1 MFETRKEEASVE
13 EIRELKERLE
23 RERPVEWEAFPD
35 IGLYMDQL
43 ISYMPRQL
51 IHYGEGESLTS
62 AMVNNYIKDGAMPR
76 AEGKR
81 YSRTHLAYL
90 TALCALKQ
98 VLSVKDAGLLLAA
111 ASEGRPPQKLY
122 EQFREELDRALDVT
136 AGSLDGSA
144 EAEELPGLALAL
156 ALRSYADR
164 LACQRILELLRER
177 RPSRRRTENNRACPV
192 CVNTGGNLQM
202 NDYVLLTDSSADLTD
217 ALVKELGVEVLP
229 LSFTMRNKTYRN
241 WPDNREIDP
250 KDFYRQLRE
259 GEMATTS
266 AVNVSDF
273 TETIEPHLKEGRD
286 VLVVAFSSGLSATCH
301 SAQIAAQELSEQY
314 PERKVYVVDSLCASL
329 GQGLLVWSAARMKNE
344 GRGIGAVRDWLEENK
359 LHLCHWF
366 TVDDLHFLK
375 RGGRISSATAV
386 LGTMLSIKPVM
397 HVDDEGHLTKVGTAR
412 GRNASLKAL
421 VDHMAETA
429 IDPAGQTV
437 FISHGDCEED
447 ANKVAEDVK
456 RRFGVQTVV
465 LNNVGPVIGAHSGPG
480 TVALFFLGRHR

>member
-122 EQFREELDRALDVT
+122 EQFREELDRALP
-136 AGSLDGSA
+136 SR
-144 EAEELPGLALAL
+144 LPGLALAL

-177 RPSRRRTENNRACPV
+177 RPQPEKNR
-192 CVNTGGNLQM
+192 
-202 NDYVLLTDSSADLTD
+202 
-217 ALVKELGVEVLP
+217 K
-229 LSFTMRNKTYRN
+229 
-241 WPDNREIDP
+241 
-250 KDFYRQLRE
+250 
-259 GEMATTS
+259 
-266 AVNVSDF
+266 
-273 TETIEPHLKEGRD
+273 
-286 VLVVAFSSGLSATCH
+286 
-301 SAQIAAQELSEQY
+301 
-314 PERKVYVVDSLCASL
+314 
-329 GQGLLVWSAARMKNE
+329 
-344 GRGIGAVRDWLEENK
+344 
-359 LHLCHWF
+359 
-366 TVDDLHFLK
+366 
-375 RGGRISSATAV
+375 
-386 LGTMLSIKPVM
+386 
-397 HVDDEGHLTKVGTAR
+397 
-412 GRNASLKAL
+412 
-421 VDHMAETA
+421 
-429 IDPAGQTV
+429 
-437 FISHGDCEED
+437 
-447 ANKVAEDVK
+447 
-456 RRFGVQTVV
+456 
-465 LNNVGPVIGAHSGPG
+465 
-480 TVALFFLGRHR
+480 

>member
-144 EAEELPGLALAL
+144 EAHAKKAELWQYLKDHVTPGV
-156 ALRSYADR
+156 Y
-164 LACQRILELLRER
+164 
-177 RPSRRRTENNRACPV
+177 RAV
-192 CVNTGGNLQM
+192 RVNLGG
-202 NDYVLLTDSSADLTD
+202 LTDLHFPGGDKVVVAT
-217 ALVKELGVEVLP
+217 
-229 LSFTMRNKTYRN
+229 
-241 WPDNREIDP
+241 
-250 KDFYRQLRE
+250 YRQLRKIFKF
-259 GEMATTS
+259 
-266 AVNVSDF
+266 N
-273 TETIEPHLKEGRD
+273 
-286 VLVVAFSSGLSATCH
+286 
-301 SAQIAAQELSEQY
+301 
-314 PERKVYVVDSLCASL
+314 
-329 GQGLLVWSAARMKNE
+329 
-344 GRGIGAVRDWLEENK
+344 
-359 LHLCHWF
+359 
-366 TVDDLHFLK
+366 
-375 RGGRISSATAV
+375 
-386 LGTMLSIKPVM
+386 
-397 HVDDEGHLTKVGTAR
+397 
-412 GRNASLKAL
+412 
-421 VDHMAETA
+421 
-429 IDPAGQTV
+429 
-437 FISHGDCEED
+437 
-447 ANKVAEDVK
+447 
-456 RRFGVQTVV
+456 
-465 LNNVGPVIGAHSGPG
+465 
-480 TVALFFLGRHR
+480 

>member
-1 MFETRKEEASVE
+1 ME

-136 AGSLDGSA
+136 AG
-144 EAEELPGLALAL
+144 
-156 ALRSYADR
+156 
-164 LACQRILELLRER
+164 
-177 RPSRRRTENNRACPV
+177 RRRTENNRACPV

-329 GQGLLVWSAARMKNE
+329 GQGLLVWYAARMKNE

-437 FISHGDCEED
+437 FISHGDCEGD
-447 ANKVAEDVK
+447 ANRVAEDVK